1 MHHSDDAEY
10 QYRGSTWRGFT
21 RLMTTVVIVVMLVL
35 LGMAATLL

>member
-1 MHHSDDAEY
+1 MNHSHDAEY
-10 QYRGSTWRGFT
+10 QYHASTWRGFT